1 MRSGPAKH
9 TIGVEFG
16 SRVITL
22 GGKTIKL
29 QIWDTAGQERFRS
42 VTRSYYRGAAGALIV
57 YDLTDRDSFSH
68 LPKWCD
74 DARSLGNR
82 NITVMLVGNKSDL
95 KEKRAVQLLESSR
108 FAQSYDAMILET
120 SALTGE
126 HVDEVFLK
134 CARSVLNKIESG
146 EIDPSTFLGVTAP
159 SRRSNSESDD
169 KRSSWCS
176 CCQRLL
182 DCLLFRTKKK
192 TSALL

>member
-1 MRSGPAKH
+1 MQIGEKYDYTFKFIIIGDTGTGKSCILHQFVEGKGTSPVPWRDDDDDDDIVAATYRLRSGPAKH

-57 YDLTDRDSFSH
+57 YDMTDRDSFSH

-95 KEKRAVQLLESSR
+95 KEKRQEGRLRVGGTELVLVQLL
-108 FAQSYDAMILET
+108 
-120 SALTGE
+120 
-126 HVDEVFLK
+126 
-134 CARSVLNKIESG
+134 
-146 EIDPSTFLGVTAP
+146 
-159 SRRSNSESDD
+159 
-169 KRSSWCS
+169 
-176 CCQRLL
+176 
-182 DCLLFRTKKK
+182 
-192 TSALL
+192 